1 MNRHEEIE
9 RSIKRD
15 SAQEEQDQDSCLLK
29 ATLRGPETFF
39 IISCSVY
46 IYILQCYVKLG
57 IFCM

>member
-1 MNRHEEIE
+1 MNHHEEIE

-46 IYILQCYVKLG
+46 IYIY
-57 IFCM
+57 IYYNAM